1 MSSINFSIF
10 KNIFIFMKH
19 FILQL
24 ILYTIKQIKGVY
36 IMDKIIIDYIVKNVN
51 LISSIFGISFKQALF
66 TYSGLIIS
74 IILYATNKSKKW
86 SGNK

>member
-1 MSSINFSIF
+1 
-10 KNIFIFMKH
+10 
-19 FILQL
+19 
-24 ILYTIKQIKGVY
+24 
-36 IMDKIIIDYIVKNVN
+36 MDKIIIDYIVKNVN
-51 LISSIFGISFKQALF
+51 LISSIFGISFKQALS